1 LNKQF
6 EDLNSH
12 LMQMLTSVDKKRQ
25 EKKKNMKDPIDDE
38 EL

>member
-1 LNKQF
+1 
-6 EDLNSH
+6 
-12 LMQMLTSVDKKRQ
+12 MQMLTSVDKKRQ